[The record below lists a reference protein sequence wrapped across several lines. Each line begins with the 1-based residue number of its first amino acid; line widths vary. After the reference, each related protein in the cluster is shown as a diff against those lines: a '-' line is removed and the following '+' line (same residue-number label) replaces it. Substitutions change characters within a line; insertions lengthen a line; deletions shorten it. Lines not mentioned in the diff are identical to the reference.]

1 MIKTPEEKAMSLTA
15 LALLLLA
22 AVLHAE
28 WNLLVKNAREK
39 QVFTWWALCAGAVC
53 FSPLLLLIRTFP
65 IHIWPFI
72 LSSALIEA
80 AYYITLTKAYQH
92 GDFSLVYPMAR
103 GAAPAF
109 LVVWAV
115 LSLGE
120 RPRPAGFVGLALL
133 VLGLVIVGGN
143 TWWSLGKTT
152 ALSRSG
158 IILALSVALCISI
171 YSAIDGAA
179 VQIVAPLPYTVLVI
193 SLSTVFITPVILV
206 RYGGRTAITEWR
218 SNWFRIVIVG
228 ILMMLSYML
237 VLQTYAIA
245 HVSYAGAIREI
256 SVVFAAFIGWRWLGE
271 DFGLLRLV
279 GASVFFVGFLVL
291 AIGC

>member
-1 MIKTPEEKAMSLTA
+1 MPPIA
-15 LALLLLA
+15 LVLLLVA
-22 AVLHAE
+22 AVLHAG
-28 WNLLVKNAREK
+28 WNLFVKRAREK
-39 QVFTWWALCAGAVC
+39 QVFTWWGLVVGSIC
-53 FSPLLLLIRTFP
+53 FAPLLLLSSSFP
-65 IHIWPFI
+65 LRVWPYVIF
-72 LSSALIEA
+72 SALVEG
-80 AYYITLTKAYQH
+80 AYYIILTRAYEH

-115 LSLGE
+115 LFLGE
-120 RPRPAGFVGLALL
+120 RPRLAGFVGLALI

-143 TWWSLGKTT
+143 TWWSLRKTT
-152 ALSRSG
+152 ALSGSG
-158 IILALSVALCISI
+158 IGLALGVALCISI

-179 VQIVAPLPYTVLVI
+179 VRIVAPLPYTVLVI

-206 RYGGRTAITEWR
+206 RYGGRAAAAEWR
-218 SNWFRIVIVG
+218 TNWFRIVIVG
-228 ILMMLSYML
+228 ILMLLSYML

-271 DFGLLRLV
+271 DFGLLRLL
-279 GASVFFVGFLVL
+279 GASVIFVGILVI
-291 AIGC
+291 AIAG

>member
-1 MIKTPEEKAMSLTA
+1 MPPIA
-15 LALLLLA
+15 LVLLLVA
-22 AVLHAE
+22 AVLHAG
-28 WNLLVKNAREK
+28 WNLFVKRAREK
-39 QVFTWWALCAGAVC
+39 QVFTWWGLVVGSIC
-53 FSPLLLLIRTFP
+53 FAPLLLLSQSFP
-65 IHIWPFI
+65 LRVWPYVIF
-72 LSSALIEA
+72 SALVEG
-80 AYYITLTKAYQH
+80 AYYIVLTRAYEH

-115 LSLGE
+115 LFLGE
-120 RPRPAGFVGLALL
+120 RPRLAGFIGLALI

-143 TWWSLGKTT
+143 TWWSLRKTT
-152 ALSRSG
+152 VLSGSG
-158 IILALSVALCISI
+158 IGLALGVALCISI

-179 VQIVAPLPYTVLVI
+179 VRIVAPLPYTVLVI

-206 RYGGRTAITEWR
+206 RYGGRAAAAEWR
-218 SNWFRIVIVG
+218 TNWFRIVIVG
-228 ILMMLSYML
+228 ILMLLSYML

-271 DFGLLRLV
+271 DFGLLRLL
-279 GASVFFVGFLVL
+279 GASVIFVGILVI
-291 AIGC
+291 AIAG

>member
-1 MIKTPEEKAMSLTA
+1 MPPIA
-15 LALLLLA
+15 LAFLLVA
-22 AVLHAE
+22 ALLHAG
-28 WNLLVKNAREK
+28 WNLFVKRSREK
-39 QVFTWWALCAGAVC
+39 QVFTWWGLVVGSVC
-53 FSPLLLLIRTFP
+53 FAPLLLLSQSFP
-65 IHIWPFI
+65 LRIWPYVIF
-72 LSSALIEA
+72 SALVEG
-80 AYYITLTKAYQH
+80 AYYIILTRAYEH

-109 LVVWAV
+109 LVVWAI
-115 LSLGE
+115 LFLGE

-143 TWWSLGKTT
+143 TWWSLRKTM

-179 VQIVAPLPYTVLVI
+179 VHIVAPLPYTVLVI

-206 RYGGRTAITEWR
+206 RYGGRAAVTEWR
-218 SNWFRIVIVG
+218 ANWLRIVIVG

-271 DFGLLRLV
+271 DFGFLRLL
-279 GASVFFVGFLVL
+279 GASVIFVGILVI
-291 AIGC
+291 AIGG

>member
-1 MIKTPEEKAMSLTA
+1 MPPIA
-15 LALLLLA
+15 LVLLLVA
-22 AVLHAE
+22 AVLHAGS
-28 WNLLVKNAREK
+28 NLFVKRAREK
-39 QVFTWWALCAGAVC
+39 QVFTWWGLVVGSIC
-53 FSPLLLLIRTFP
+53 FAPLLLLGSSFP
-65 IHIWPFI
+65 LRVWPYVIF
-72 LSSALIEA
+72 SALVEG
-80 AYYITLTKAYQH
+80 AYYIILTRAYEH

-115 LSLGE
+115 VFLGE

-133 VLGLVIVGGN
+133 VLGLVMVGGN
-143 TWWSLGKTT
+143 TWWSLRKTT
-152 ALSRSG
+152 VLSGSG
-158 IILALSVALCISI
+158 IGLALGVALCISI

-179 VQIVAPLPYTVLVI
+179 VRIVAPLPYTVLVI

-206 RYGGRTAITEWR
+206 RYGGRAAAAEWR
-218 SNWFRIVIVG
+218 TNWFRIVIVG
-228 ILMMLSYML
+228 ILMLLSYML

-271 DFGLLRLV
+271 DFGLLRLL
-279 GASVFFVGFLVL
+279 GASVIFVGILVI
-291 AIGC
+291 AIAG